1 MVIKSVRETVEDI
14 IRSYLPTEK
23 YVEYDP
29 NFSLRSE
36 LIPAM
41 RYAMEAGGKRI
52 RPTIMYLTYLSLGGR
67 DEKLIGRFMAALEM
81 IHTHSLIHD
90 DLPALDDDSLRRG
103 RPTVH
108 VAYNESTA
116 ILAGDALLN
125 YAYEVALGACDEAEV
140 QDDPEVMRRVLG
152 ALKILAKYT
161 GIGGMLGGQGLDVAI
176 SVGDVSE
183 EDIIFIHKRK
193 TCKLIQAAFVIGA
206 ILAGSDWKV
215 LDEAG
220 ELIGEAFQMQDDILD
235 VIGDTETL
243 GKEVHQDERNEK
255 KTRLSFISLKEAEAQ
270 VGLMTDRA
278 VPLIESVI
286 PDNTDRSKLISFLVG
301 LTSRNN

>member
-14 IRSYLPTEK
+14 IKSYLPTES
-23 YVEYDP
+23 YVGYEMG
-29 NFSLRSE
+29 FRHRSDLVE
-36 LIPAM
+36 AM

-52 RPTIMYLTYLSLGGR
+52 RPTIMYLTFKALGGN
-67 DEKLIGRFMAALEM
+67 DEKLVGCFMAALEM

-90 DLPALDDDSLRRG
+90 DLPALDNDSLRRG

-125 YAYEVALGACDEAEV
+125 YAYEVALGACDDAEE
-140 QDDPEVMRRVLG
+140 QDDPEIMRRVLL
-152 ALKILAKYT
+152 ALKILSKYT
-161 GIGGMLGGQGLDVAI
+161 GISGMLGGQGLDVEI
-176 SVGDVSE
+176 SAGDVSE
-183 EDIIFIHKRK
+183 EDIIFIHKKK
-193 TCKLIQAAFVIGA
+193 TCRLIQAAFDIGA
-206 ILAGSDWKV
+206 ILAGAEWEA

-235 VIGDTETL
+235 VIGDAETL
-243 GKEVHQDERNEK
+243 GKEVHQDEKNDK
-255 KTRLSFISLKEAEAQ
+255 KTRLSFISLKEAEHQ
-270 VGLMTDRA
+270 VHLLTDRA
-278 VPLIESVI
+278 VPLIESII
-286 PDNTDRSKLISFLVG
+286 PDSTDRSTLISFLVG